1 MRRGIGGGE
10 FEPAEERR
18 DRELTLGPAMLLAL
32 AFGLLLLCGVFFGLG
47 YAAGRR
53 SPAPAVAA
61 GALPAAGQP
70 IAAQTAG
77 SLSKPPA
84 AGLIPSAPQQTAVA
98 ELPQPSAADGSPA
111 GNPLTSYGGV
121 GAGSNAPSG
130 QPLVRPA
137 LSPQANGPQ
146 PASTPSPSPQV
157 QPALSQGSVWMV
169 QIASVSDPEDA
180 NVLVAALRRHGYT
193 ATFRRAPA
201 DGLIHVEVGPFSNR
215 NDAHAIC
222 QRLLADGY
230 NAVIQP

>member
-1 MRRGIGGGE
+1 MRRGMGGGE

-32 AFGLLLLCGVFFGLG
+32 VFGLLLLCGLFFGLG

-53 SPAPAVAA
+53 SPASAVAA

-70 IAAQTAG
+70 MPAQTAG

-84 AGLIPSAPQQTAVA
+84 AGLIPSAPQQSAVA
-98 ELPQPSAADGSPA
+98 ELPQPSPADGSPT
-111 GNPLTSYGGV
+111 GNPLTSYGAA
-121 GAGSNAPSG
+121 GAGSTAAPG
-130 QPLVRPA
+130 QLLVRPA

-146 PASTPSPSPQV
+146 PASAPGPGPQV

-193 ATFRRAPA
+193 TTFRRGPA
-201 DGLIHVEVGPFSNR
+201 DGLIHVQVGPFSNR
-215 NDAHAIC
+215 NDANAIC

-230 NAVIQP
+230 NAIVQP